1 LLGEDDVPPLR
12 TERHLDGVRHDVDAA
27 QERGAGF
34 LVEQKLL
41 GHGYFP
47 PECARTPR
55 MSSSFMMRNSSPS
68 SLTSLPEYLPKR
80 IRSPCFTASGW
91 FLPSSVTR
99 PVPTATILPSCAF
112 SLAVS
117 GMMMR
122 PCFSSRAAWRLTPP
136 WSSGGGRCVR
146 ALCEDGVWE
155 RV

>member
-1 LLGEDDVPPLR
+1 LLGDDDVPPLR
-12 TERHLDGVRHDVDAA
+12 PERHLDGVRHDVDAA

-80 IRSPCFTASGW
+80 IRSPCLTARGR
-91 FLPSSVTR
+91 FRPSSVTL
-99 PVPTATILPSCAF
+99 PVPTAITWPSCGF
-112 SLAVS
+112 SFAVS
-117 GMMMR
+117 GMRML
-122 PCFSSRAAWRLTPP
+122 PCRSSCSSTRLTSTRS
-136 WSSGGGRCVR
+136 WSGRSFVRVAGAIVR
-146 ALCEDGVWE
+146 AVA
-155 RV
+155 